1 MNSTA
6 KTMTT
11 LPLTL
16 ITGLLES
23 ALADRKKSGGRTGTA
38 TAVHHRNHVKRV
50 LTAVIDGDGLLSVG
64 YTFTDKRSGK
74 SVSRRSIVRGGRDT
88 LRVER
93 IRRDEWGERLTYWDW
108 GNIRQLE
115 CELFN
120 AYNTVCK
127 AVLC

>member
-50 LTAVIDGDGLLSVG
+50 LTATVGSDDLLSIG
-64 YTFTDKRSGK
+64 YVFSIKWTGK
-74 SVSRRSIVRGGRDT
+74 SVSRRQIVRGGRGT

-108 GNIRQLE
+108 SNIRQLE
-115 CELFN
+115 GEMDHAYHLAMRGEL
-120 AYNTVCK
+120 
-127 AVLC
+127 